1 MFLKK
6 SLEVNWNF
14 WWGVAFGQGA
24 SGNTAFQSVF
34 LQFLPFCDILFP
46 FFTVLLLLS
55 DYTMLLNIQ
64 LDIQGTGQ
72 HNCIIIIEAKQTGK
86 KLLFVS
92 VEPCVVTAYN
102 SKDIII
108 SGKREEWFPLN
119 NCWLTECNL
128 SATVILP
135 TQVSFLNCP
144 FKMRCQLHSV
154 GQICEFPEPVACLL
168 IK

>member
-55 DYTMLLNIQ
+55 DYTMLLNIY
-64 LDIQGTGQ
+64 LDIQGIGQ
-72 HNCIIIIEAKQTGK
+72 QNCVIIIEAKQTGGK
-86 KLLFVS
+86 IAFCFCGTLCS
-92 VEPCVVTAYN
+92 Y
-102 SKDIII
+102 SIQQQRHI

-119 NCWLTECNL
+119 KCWLTECNL

-144 FKMRCQLHSV
+144 FKM
-154 GQICEFPEPVACLL
+154 
-168 IK
+168 